1 MIMTSQRI
9 KTPSPRHNVL
19 AMNQG
24 FTFVEV
30 MIVVAILGIIGA
42 IAAPMYRGYITNAK
56 QSAAKAVMEQM
67 PVLVETYRADNGMM
81 CPGCNA
87 NGTYTYT
94 YSENDDG
101 TVNVDTI
108 TPIYTNFKPK
118 GTTQTSASLYH
129 YQLVFTVA
137 GCPVCNESA
146 VMTAQPQANRGA
158 PAGDIVSN
166 TFQ

>member
-1 MIMTSQRI
+1 MD
-9 KTPSPRHNVL
+9 
-19 AMNQG
+19 
-24 FTFVEV
+24 
-30 MIVVAILGIIGA
+30 
-42 IAAPMYRGYITNAK
+42 
-56 QSAAKAVMEQM
+56 QM
-67 PVLVETYRADNGMM
+67 PVLVETYRADNGIM

-94 YSENDDG
+94 YSENNDG
-101 TVNVDTI
+101 SINVDTI
-108 TPIYTNFKPK
+108 IPICTNFKPK

-146 VMTAQPQANRGA
+146 VMTALPQANRGA
-158 PAGDIVSN
+158 PAGNIVSN